1 MPNPNGPV
9 FDPTAYSV
17 KSPLGLPPFEDA
29 VNNPMTLEGVALGRK
44 LFFDPILSADST
56 LSCSGCHG
64 ITTGLVDGNNAVS
77 IGIDGIP
84 GTRNSMPGK
93 GRQLL
98 EQQSIDT
105 EAGMLSGISQKHN
118 MRSSPCRF
126 TEFCNSQ
133 CLSHFAAPFIV
144 DRTETSIAESCE
156 LVMASAID
164 NGRLQI
170 AMQ

>member
-1 MPNPNGPV
+1 MP
-9 FDPTAYSV
+9 S
-17 KSPLGLPPFEDA
+17 
-29 VNNPMTLEGVALGRK
+29 
-44 LFFDPILSADST
+44 
-56 LSCSGCHG
+56 
-64 ITTGLVDGNNAVS
+64 
-77 IGIDGIP
+77 
-84 GTRNSMPGK
+84 K